1 MSRQPRPAAGFGEE
15 IRHVRKAKGWSQQD
29 LADHAGVSR
38 PSVARVETGQ
48 QGISTDTLQK
58 IAKALDLQIVLAG
71 KVD

>member
-15 IRHVRKAKGWSQQD
+15 ICHVRNAKGWSQQD
-29 LADHAGVSR
+29 LAEHAGVSR

-58 IAKALDLQIVLAG
+58 IAKALDLQIVLAT
-71 KVD
+71 KDH